1 MPRDDVIA
9 VGALRS
15 DVERESAA
23 LGRLSEHVRS
33 LDRDGDHGRSL
44 SAARDAFQ
52 RFPPGARAVS
62 VPVPFRYHGRMATN
76 LRLPPELD
84 EALATIA
91 AAERTSKHALI
102 VSGVEQLVRERLQRA
117 QLRRDFEQLV
127 AEEAEVLRRLEDA

>member
-1 MPRDDVIA
+1 
-9 VGALRS
+9 
-15 DVERESAA
+15 
-23 LGRLSEHVRS
+23 
-33 LDRDGDHGRSL
+33 
-44 SAARDAFQ
+44 
-52 RFPPGARAVS
+52 
-62 VPVPFRYHGRMATN
+62 MATN